1 MTADGILNVDKPVGI
16 TSFGVVSLVRRLSGV
31 KKVGHAGTL
40 DPNATGVLLVCLG
53 QATRVSE
60 YLMDLPK
67 TYRASVR
74 LGVATD
80 TYDTE
85 GEVTSEGDA
94 SAVDQSSVVEALA
107 QLQRQDEQVPPS
119 FSAVKVGGTPAHRL
133 ARAGRPVALRPRRVK
148 IEAIDLVS
156 FASPLVEIEVRCGR
170 GTYIRTLA
178 NDLGGLLG
186 CGAHL
191 QALRRDAVGD
201 FFGDDAVSIE
211 RLETAFADG
220 AWRELLLPLDR
231 ALAALPSIQLDETE
245 EADVRHGQA
254 LKADSPAFRRIE
266 SPDAS
271 PLCRAYGAAGSCLA
285 VLCHDSESNMWRPEK
300 VFISAHRSTEPE

>member
-1 MTADGILNVDKPVGI
+1 MTADGILNVDKPEGI

-31 KKVGHAGTL
+31 RKVGHAGTL

-67 TYRASVR
+67 TYRATVR

-80 TYDTE
+80 TYDSE
-85 GEVTSEGDA
+85 GEVTSEGDT
-94 SAVDQSSVVEALA
+94 SGVEQTSVVEALA

-148 IEAIDLVS
+148 IEAIELIS
-156 FASPLVEIEVRCGR
+156 FASPLVEIEVRCGK

-178 NDLGGLLG
+178 NDLGVQLG

-201 FFGDDAVSIE
+201 FFGDDAISTE
-211 RLETAFADG
+211 RLEAAFADG
-220 AWRELLLPLDR
+220 AWRQLLLPLDR
-231 ALAALPSIQLDETE
+231 ALAAFPAVELDETE
-245 EADVRHGQA
+245 EADVRQGRA
-254 LKADSPAFRRIE
+254 LKADSAAFRRIE
-266 SPDAS
+266 DPEAS
-271 PLCRAYGAAGSCLA
+271 PRCRAYGAAGSCLA
-285 VLCHDSESNMWRPEK
+285 VLCHDREANTWRPEK
-300 VFISAHRSTEPE
+300 VFIPAHRLAEPE